1 MVSTT
6 TTLSTVRDVESDAA
20 QQPNQGRLWDMDQ
33 RIDRPLGAEADHV
46 RSMYLSTAVPLSVV
60 LRLAYQS
67 LGVVYGDLGTS
78 PLYVFKSTFAN
89 VSVDNSD
96 DIIGALSLIIYT
108 LTIIPLIKYI
118 IITLR
123 ANDNGEGGTF
133 ALYSLLCRYC
143 NISSLPNHHP
153 SDVELTTYLVE
164 HANQKTRLQKRLEA
178 SAFLQNVLLIIV
190 LLGTCMVIGDGI
202 LTPAISVLSA
212 VVGIKAAS
220 SSLNSNVVTVL
231 TLIILVFL
239 FSLQRFGTARV
250 SFLFAPIFST
260 WFLVLALLGCYNI
273 IKWDKSVFQAFSPLQ
288 IVNFFRRNG
297 RSGWEHLG
305 GIVLCMTGTEAL
317 FADLGHFSYRSIQVA
332 FTSLVYPC
340 LILTYIG
347 QSAYLVGHMGDVS
360 DPFYSSLPQKLYWPI
375 FVLATLAAMI
385 ASQAIITATFSI
397 VKQSVA
403 LGCFPRVKIVHTSNN
418 IAGQVYIPEI
428 NWTLMVLCLL
438 ITAGFRDTNEIGNAY
453 GIAVV
458 VVMIVTTFLMS
469 LVMVIVWR
477 KHVII
482 AILFFTV
489 FGSIEGVYL
498 SAVLFKTTQGGWVPL
513 VIAVVFGTIMY
524 TWHYGTLKR
533 YQYEM
538 QHKVSVGWLLGLGPS
553 LGLVRVP
560 GIGLMY
566 TDLAHGVPP
575 LFSHFVTNLPA
586 IHSTVVFVCIKY
598 LPVNT
603 VPQEERFLIRRIGTR
618 AYSMYRCAARYGYK
632 DIHKKD
638 DDFERLLIK
647 SLTNFLEIEANRQQ
661 SDRESMAASWT
672 PDEDSITSVPPL
684 PSDTPTRLE
693 LQRVLRLHGLMG
705 AGEQT
710 SIGNYSTTD
719 PGVNSAT
726 QSLDE
731 AGNAF
736 IQNVND
742 SGGGSESQDEVAF
755 LNDCRDAGVV
765 YILGNN
771 VVKARKDSGFFKK
784 LAINYIY
791 TFLRRLSRDSRVV
804 LNIPHECLLQVGM
817 VYYV

>member
-1 MVSTT
+1 
-6 TTLSTVRDVESDAA
+6 
-20 QQPNQGRLWDMDQ
+20 MDQ
-33 RIDRPLGAEADHV
+33 RIDQPLGDEANHV
-46 RSMYLSTAVPLSVV
+46 RSMFLSQAVPLSTV

-89 VSVDNSD
+89 LTVDNRE
-96 DIIGALSLIIYT
+96 DIVGALSLIIYT
-108 LTIIPLIKYI
+108 LTVIPLIKYI
-118 IITLR
+118 FIVLR

-143 NISSLPNHHP
+143 NISSLPNQHP

-164 HANQKTRLQKRLEA
+164 NANQRTYLQRKLEGSPVLQK
-178 SAFLQNVLLIIV
+178 VLLLIV

-202 LTPAISVLSA
+202 LTPSISVLSA
-212 VVGIKAAS
+212 VVGIRAAS
-220 SSLNSNVVTVL
+220 SSLNTNLVTVMS
-231 TLIILVFL
+231 LIILVFL

-250 SFLFAPIFST
+250 SFLFAPIFTS
-260 WFLVLALLGCYNI
+260 WFIILALLGCYNI
-273 IKWDKSVFQAFSPLQ
+273 IKWDKTVFKAFNPIH
-288 IVNFFRRNG
+288 IVYFFRRNG
-297 RSGWEHLG
+297 RLGWEHLG

-332 FTSLVYPC
+332 FASLVYPC

-347 QSAYLVGHMGDVS
+347 QSAYLVGHMQDVS
-360 DPFYSSLPQKLYWPI
+360 DPFYSSLPQRLYWPI
-375 FVLATLAAMI
+375 FVLATMAAMI

-403 LGCFPRVKIVHTSNN
+403 LGCFPRVKIVHTSNH

-458 VVMIVTTFLMS
+458 VVMIVTTFLMT
-469 LVMVIVWR
+469 LVIVIVWR
-477 KHVII
+477 KHVML
-482 AILFFTV
+482 ALLFGV
-489 FGSIEGVYL
+489 FFGTIELVYL

-513 VIAVVFGTIMY
+513 VISVVFGTIMY
-524 TWHYGTLKR
+524 VWHYGTLKR

-603 VPQEERFLIRRIGTR
+603 VPQEERFLIRRIGTP

-638 DDFERLLIK
+638 DDFEQLLMR
-647 SLTNFLEIEANRQQ
+647 SLTHFVQVESLRQQ
-661 SDRESMAASWT
+661 SDRDSMAASWT
-672 PDEDSITSVPPL
+672 PEQSTTNSNSLPPL
-684 PSDTPTRLE
+684 VTTTPNRLQVE
-693 LQRVLRLHGLMG
+693 RMLRLHGLMQ
-705 AGEQT
+705 AGTNPEDSTDGEYLDESGISQAEISANQRSINDSAQIT
-710 SIGNYSTTD
+710 S
-719 PGVNSAT
+719 VNS
-726 QSLDE
+726 SE
-731 AGNAF
+731 A
-736 IQNVND
+736 
-742 SGGGSESQDEVAF
+742 QDELAF
-755 LNDCRDAGVV
+755 LNSCKEAGIV

-771 VVKARKDSGFFKK
+771 VVKARKDAGFFKK

-804 LNIPHECLLQVGM
+804 LNIPHECLIQVGM

>member
-1 MVSTT
+1 
-6 TTLSTVRDVESDAA
+6 
-20 QQPNQGRLWDMDQ
+20 MDQ
-33 RIDRPLGAEADHV
+33 RIDQPLGDEANHV
-46 RSMYLSTAVPLSVV
+46 RSMFLSQAVPLSTV

-89 VSVDNSD
+89 LTVDNRE
-96 DIIGALSLIIYT
+96 DIVGALSLIIYT
-108 LTIIPLIKYI
+108 LTVIPLIKYI
-118 IITLR
+118 FIVLR

-143 NISSLPNHHP
+143 NISSLPNQHP

-164 HANQKTRLQKRLEA
+164 NANQRTYLQRKLEGSPVLQK
-178 SAFLQNVLLIIV
+178 VLLLIV

-202 LTPAISVLSA
+202 LTPSISVLSA
-212 VVGIKAAS
+212 VVGIRAAS
-220 SSLNSNVVTVL
+220 SSLNTNLVTVMS
-231 TLIILVFL
+231 LIILVFL

-250 SFLFAPIFST
+250 SFLFAPIFTS
-260 WFLVLALLGCYNI
+260 WFIILALLGCYNI
-273 IKWDKSVFQAFSPLQ
+273 IKWDKTVFKAFNPIH
-288 IVNFFRRNG
+288 IVYFFRRNG
-297 RSGWEHLG
+297 KLGWEHLG

-332 FTSLVYPC
+332 FASLVYPC

-347 QSAYLVGHMGDVS
+347 QSAYLVGHMQDVS
-360 DPFYSSLPQKLYWPI
+360 DPFYSSLPQRLYWPI
-375 FVLATLAAMI
+375 FVLATMAAMI

-403 LGCFPRVKIVHTSNN
+403 LGCFPRVKIVHTSNH

-458 VVMIVTTFLMS
+458 VVMIVTTFLMT
-469 LVMVIVWR
+469 LVIVIVWR
-477 KHVII
+477 KHVML
-482 AILFFTV
+482 ALLFGV
-489 FGSIEGVYL
+489 FFGTIELVYL

-513 VIAVVFGTIMY
+513 VISVVFGTIMY
-524 TWHYGTLKR
+524 VWHYGTLKR

-603 VPQEERFLIRRIGTR
+603 VPQEERFLIRRIGTP

-638 DDFERLLIK
+638 DDFEQLLMR
-647 SLTNFLEIEANRQQ
+647 SLTHFVQVESLRQQ
-661 SDRESMAASWT
+661 SDRDSMAASWT
-672 PDEDSITSVPPL
+672 PEQSTTNSNSLPPL
-684 PSDTPTRLE
+684 VTTTPNRLQVE
-693 LQRVLRLHGLMG
+693 RMLRLHGLMQ
-705 AGEQT
+705 AGTNPEDSTDGEYLDESGISQAEISANQRSINDSAQIT
-710 SIGNYSTTD
+710 S
-719 PGVNSAT
+719 VNS
-726 QSLDE
+726 SE
-731 AGNAF
+731 A
-736 IQNVND
+736 
-742 SGGGSESQDEVAF
+742 QDELAF
-755 LNDCRDAGVV
+755 LNSCKEAGIV

-771 VVKARKDSGFFKK
+771 VVKARKDAGFFKK

-804 LNIPHECLLQVGM
+804 LNIPHECLIQVGM